1 MAKEIKMGGSK
12 VDAPQQPRV
21 DISNTT
27 MVMSEDGNLVFGEG
41 LLLRKVSKF
50 LIGAEEDGIIPIPVV
65 YDIKTGKPLWDLVN
79 IPDDI
84 KQEYKEFYESN
95 K

>member
-65 YDIKTGKPLWDLVN
+65 YDVKTGKPLWDLVN

>member
-41 LLLRKVSKF
+41 FLLRKVSKF
-50 LIGAEEDGIIPIPVV
+50 LIGAEEDGIIPIPVL
-65 YDIKTGKPLWDLVN
+65 YDVKTGKPLWDSVN

>member
-1 MAKEIKMGGSK
+1 MAKEIKMGGNK

-41 LLLRKVSKF
+41 FLLRKVSKF
-50 LIGAEEDGIIPIPVV
+50 LIGAEEDGIIPVPVV
-65 YDIKTGKPLWDLVN
+65 YDVKTGKPLWDLVN

>member
-27 MVMSEDGNLVFGEG
+27 MVMSEDGNLIFGEG

-65 YDIKTGKPLWDLVN
+65 YDVKTGKPLWDLVN